1 MVEYFDNFKR
11 AAYNGHK
18 FTRDD
23 RTGYF
28 LSTMKIGERRK
39 RLHVYVYECERGL
52 SVPEGWQIHH
62 VDGNKNNNE
71 IENLVCIPKHNHL
84 SYHGKQNAIE
94 HPDII
99 EASLECARDSAK
111 RWHKSAEGHTWHKEH
126 YEKCKDAL
134 HQEREYVCEYCG
146 KKFTAKKFSRYCC
159 NYHKS
164 AYRIQAG
171 FDNVKRQC
179 PICGKMFMINKY
191 LKTQTCSPKC
201 GSLLRRQKEKAS
213 KAAAQK
219 RAAFSLERERMS
231 RRKKNKTPT
240 MDAFSNPAARL
251 GFGTFDLMQGTQYTP
266 TRMTQNYELLT
277 TLYRENWV
285 VQNIVALVPDD
296 VTRKWY
302 ELKTSVNPEYLD
314 KWNRLER
321 KTHLRESIK
330 KGMYWARLYGGA
342 AGVIMI
348 KGQDDMSKPLDM
360 DMVTPDSFQGL
371 LILDRWTGVY
381 PSTSIVTDPDD
392 ADFGLPDYY
401 TIRDEE
407 RGYMV
412 ANVHHSRIIRFI
424 GRELPWLEQVTE
436 LYWGE
441 SEVEAV
447 YQDLVRH
454 DNVAANMASL
464 TFRAN
469 VTYMETDG
477 LDQLLGTANTEMQ
490 RRFWSVMA
498 AQSMM
503 ESNFGTRIVNKGD
516 VMHQHQYT
524 FAGLADVYDRM
535 MMDVSGAARIPVT
548 KLFGRSPAGMNATGE
563 SDLKNYYDFIDTIR
577 DTSFRAI
584 IERLLPLLALSAW
597 GQVPDDLDI
606 DFAPMDTPT
615 AAENA
620 DVIQKRTNAVV
631 QAYQA
636 DLLDQK
642 TARME
647 LQAMEEE
654 TGAFTT
660 IPDELIEQGEGVTAT
675 SSQQMLD
682 PMAGL
687 FNTAPQSPIEAP
699 TSPETGEGGE

>member
-1 MVEYFDNFKR
+1 
-11 AAYNGHK
+11 
-18 FTRDD
+18 
-23 RTGYF
+23 
-28 LSTMKIGERRK
+28 
-39 RLHVYVYECERGL
+39 
-52 SVPEGWQIHH
+52 
-62 VDGNKNNNE
+62 
-71 IENLVCIPKHNHL
+71 
-84 SYHGKQNAIE
+84 
-94 HPDII
+94 
-99 EASLECARDSAK
+99 
-111 RWHKSAEGHTWHKEH
+111 
-126 YEKCKDAL
+126 
-134 HQEREYVCEYCG
+134 
-146 KKFTAKKFSRYCC
+146 
-159 NYHKS
+159 
-164 AYRIQAG
+164 
-171 FDNVKRQC
+171 
-179 PICGKMFMINKY
+179 
-191 LKTQTCSPKC
+191 
-201 GSLLRRQKEKAS
+201 
-213 KAAAQK
+213 
-219 RAAFSLERERMS
+219 
-231 RRKKNKTPT
+231 
-240 MDAFSNPAARL
+240 
-251 GFGTFDLMQGTQYTP
+251 
-266 TRMTQNYELLT
+266 
-277 TLYRENWV
+277 
-285 VQNIVALVPDD
+285 
-296 VTRKWY
+296 
-302 ELKTSVNPEYLD
+302 
-314 KWNRLER
+314 
-321 KTHLRESIK
+321 
-330 KGMYWARLYGGA
+330 
-342 AGVIMI
+342 
-348 KGQDDMSKPLDM
+348 
-360 DMVTPDSFQGL
+360 
-371 LILDRWTGVY
+371 
-381 PSTSIVTDPDD
+381 
-392 ADFGLPDYY
+392 
-401 TIRDEE
+401 
-407 RGYMV
+407 MV
-412 ANVHHSRIIRFI
+412 ANVHHTRIIRFI

-441 SEVEAV
+441 SEVEAI

-490 RRFWSVMA
+490 RRFWNVMA
-498 AQSMM
+498 AQSIM

-597 GQVPDDLDI
+597 GQVPDDIDI

-687 FNTAPQSPIEAP
+687 FNTPATSPPEAP
-699 TSPETGEGGE
+699 TSPETVEGV

>member
-1 MVEYFDNFKR
+1 
-11 AAYNGHK
+11 
-18 FTRDD
+18 
-23 RTGYF
+23 
-28 LSTMKIGERRK
+28 
-39 RLHVYVYECERGL
+39 
-52 SVPEGWQIHH
+52 
-62 VDGNKNNNE
+62 
-71 IENLVCIPKHNHL
+71 
-84 SYHGKQNAIE
+84 
-94 HPDII
+94 
-99 EASLECARDSAK
+99 
-111 RWHKSAEGHTWHKEH
+111 
-126 YEKCKDAL
+126 
-134 HQEREYVCEYCG
+134 
-146 KKFTAKKFSRYCC
+146 
-159 NYHKS
+159 
-164 AYRIQAG
+164 
-171 FDNVKRQC
+171 
-179 PICGKMFMINKY
+179 
-191 LKTQTCSPKC
+191 
-201 GSLLRRQKEKAS
+201 
-213 KAAAQK
+213 
-219 RAAFSLERERMS
+219 MS
-231 RRKKNKTPT
+231 RRKKKTIVN
-240 MDAFSNPAARL
+240 DAFGNPAARL
-251 GFGTFDLMQGTQYTP
+251 GFGTFDLMQGTQYTA
-266 TRMTQNYELLT
+266 TRMTQNYDLLT

-285 VQNIVALVPDD
+285 VQNIVQLVPDD
-296 VTRKWY
+296 VVRKWY
-302 ELKTSVNPEYLD
+302 ELKTSVAPEYLD
-314 KWNRLER
+314 KWTRAER
-321 KTHLRESIK
+321 KTKLRDRIREGI
-330 KGMYWARLYGGA
+330 YWGRLYGGA
-342 AGVIMI
+342 AGIMQI
-348 KGQDDMSKPLDM
+348 KGQEDLSKPLDL
-360 DMVTPDSFQGL
+360 DMVAPDSFQGL
-371 LILDRWTGVY
+371 MILDRWTGIY
-381 PSTSIVTDPDD
+381 PSIGIVTDPADP
-392 ADFGLPDYY
+392 DFGLPDYY

-407 RGYMV
+407 RGQMV
-412 ANVHHSRIIRFI
+412 ANVHHSRVIRFS

-441 SEVEAV
+441 SEVEAI

-490 RRFWSVMA
+490 RRFWNVMA
-498 AQSMM
+498 AQSIM

-687 FNTAPQSPIEAP
+687 FNTPTESPLEAP

>member
-1 MVEYFDNFKR
+1 
-11 AAYNGHK
+11 
-18 FTRDD
+18 
-23 RTGYF
+23 
-28 LSTMKIGERRK
+28 
-39 RLHVYVYECERGL
+39 
-52 SVPEGWQIHH
+52 
-62 VDGNKNNNE
+62 
-71 IENLVCIPKHNHL
+71 
-84 SYHGKQNAIE
+84 
-94 HPDII
+94 
-99 EASLECARDSAK
+99 
-111 RWHKSAEGHTWHKEH
+111 
-126 YEKCKDAL
+126 
-134 HQEREYVCEYCG
+134 
-146 KKFTAKKFSRYCC
+146 
-159 NYHKS
+159 
-164 AYRIQAG
+164 
-171 FDNVKRQC
+171 
-179 PICGKMFMINKY
+179 
-191 LKTQTCSPKC
+191 
-201 GSLLRRQKEKAS
+201 
-213 KAAAQK
+213 
-219 RAAFSLERERMS
+219 MS
-231 RRKKNKTPT
+231 RRKKNRTPT
-240 MDAFSNPAARL
+240 RDAFSNPAARL

-321 KTHLRESIK
+321 KIHLRESIK

-441 SEVEAV
+441 SEVEAI

-490 RRFWSVMA
+490 RRFWNVMA
-498 AQSMM
+498 AQSIM
-503 ESNFGTRIVNKGD
+503 ESNFGTRIVNRGD

-577 DTSFRAI
+577 DTTFRGI

-687 FNTAPQSPIEAP
+687 FNTPATTPPEAP
-699 TSPETGEGGE
+699 TSPETAEGV